1 MRFFGDVAIVRALG
15 SWTAKSGKPGTS
27 RYIDVYVRSGEDW
40 KVVSAQITIT
50 QRRSTLLARNDA
62 ARTPSILIEHRGL
75 HTPRGQS
82 PATQSFGRASAVADL
97 EEYDDLEYFEPHATK
112 PPRDNAGRNDRHAG
126 PCRGVRLRHR
136 PQYREA
142 HRHGHCAHRNHTD
155 CRGDRPQW
163 LLQSVDRY
171 DDAEWPRV
179 GELPSGG
186 GIGDG
191 HESDRRYALYRDRL
205 GKSRQSFVKED
216 LILMREN
223 THAAFLEIG
232 FAGWRFCSRSPS

>member
-1 MRFFGDVAIVRALG
+1 MVVLGEGLPLVTSWLGANSITEALA
-15 SWTAKSGKPGTS
+15 TFE
-27 RYIDVYVRSGEDW
+27 I
-40 KVVSAQITIT
+40 
-50 QRRSTLLARNDA
+50 QRLPLASKANPA
-62 ARTPSILIEHRGL
+62 GL
-75 HTPRGQS
+75 CS
-82 PATQSFGRASAVADL
+82 EPAFALS
-97 EEYDDLEYFEPHATK
+97 
-112 PPRDNAGRNDRHAG
+112 
-126 PCRGVRLRHR
+126 
-136 PQYREA
+136 
-142 HRHGHCAHRNHTD
+142 AHRNHTD

-223 THAAFLEIG
+223 THAVFLEIG